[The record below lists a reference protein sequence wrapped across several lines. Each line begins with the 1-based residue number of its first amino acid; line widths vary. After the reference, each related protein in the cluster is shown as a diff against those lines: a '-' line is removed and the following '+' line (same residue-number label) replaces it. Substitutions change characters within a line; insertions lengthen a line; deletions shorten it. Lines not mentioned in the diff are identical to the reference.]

1 MKHYILIMWPESQ
14 ELMDQ
19 EWFDNEAVL
28 ANPGHESHEL
38 YGKSSAY
45 FIPKERLEQKSDPKE
60 QFLQDLE
67 LKVTPSGLTGS
78 FMTCK
83 DAPSYGWSREE
94 YMYMPVVADR
104 LRAKGFRVSSSVNHG
119 VTDWVIAR

>member
-1 MKHYILIMWPESQ
+1 MATETITLPYELVEKITKIAESKNKSITDVIASAF
-14 ELMDQ
+14 E
-19 EWFDNEAVL
+19 ETTAVNVEKVL
-28 ANPGHESHEL
+28 
-38 YGKSSAY
+38 
-45 FIPKERLEQKSDPKE
+45 DPKE

-78 FMTCK
+78 FTTCK